1 MSGWGRYD
9 PHTIQGNAK
18 GKHMFSKIM
27 VPVDLVHKDTLQ
39 KALDV
44 AGDMAKQYGASID
57 VVSVGGELPGE
68 LGHTPR
74 EFGDRLQ
81 GFADE
86 LREKYGV
93 TVKADPLMAH
103 DPAVETTAELMKAID
118 KIGADLVIM
127 ASHKPGFVEHI
138 FSSHGGYIAQ
148 HAKVSVFVVR

>member
-1 MSGWGRYD
+1 
-9 PHTIQGNAK
+9 
-18 GKHMFSKIM
+18 MFSKIM
-27 VPVDLVHKDTLQ
+27 VPVDLVHKETLQ

-44 AGDMAKQYGASID
+44 AGDIAKLYGASID
-57 VVSVGGELPGE
+57 VVSVGGELPNQ

-74 EFGDRLQ
+74 EFGDQLQ

-103 DPAVETTAELMKAID
+103 DPAVETTSELMKGIE

-127 ASHKPGFVEHI
+127 ASHEPGFFEHI

>member
-1 MSGWGRYD
+1 
-9 PHTIQGNAK
+9 
-18 GKHMFSKIM
+18 MFSKIM
-27 VPVDLVHKDTLQ
+27 VPVDLVHKDTLS

-44 AGDMAKQYGASID
+44 AGDMARHYGASID

-68 LGHTPR
+68 LGHTPQ
-74 EFGDRLQ
+74 EFGDALER
-81 GFADE
+81 FATQ

-93 TVKADPLMAH
+93 TVKADPLMSH

-127 ASHKPGFVEHI
+127 ASHEPGFFEHI

-148 HAKVSVFVVR
+148 HAKCSVFVVR

>member
-1 MSGWGRYD
+1 
-9 PHTIQGNAK
+9 
-18 GKHMFSKIM
+18 M

-44 AGDMAKQYGASID
+44 AGDMARLYDATID
-57 VVSVGGELPGE
+57 VVSVGGELPSQ
-68 LGHTPR
+68 LGHNPH

-81 GFADE
+81 GFAEE

-103 DPAVETTAELMKAID
+103 DPAVETTSELLKGIE

-127 ASHKPGFVEHI
+127 ASHEPGFFEHI

>member
-1 MSGWGRYD
+1 
-9 PHTIQGNAK
+9 
-18 GKHMFSKIM
+18 MFSKIM
-27 VPVDLVHKDTLQ
+27 VPVDLVHKDNLQ

-44 AGDMAKQYGASID
+44 AGDMAKLYDATVD
-57 VVSVGGELPGE
+57 VVSVGGELPSQ
-68 LGHTPR
+68 LGHNPH

-81 GFADE
+81 GFAND

-103 DPAVETTAELMKAID
+103 DPAVETTSELLKGIE

-127 ASHKPGFVEHI
+127 ASHEPGFFEHI

>member
-1 MSGWGRYD
+1 
-9 PHTIQGNAK
+9 
-18 GKHMFSKIM
+18 MFSKIM

-44 AGDMAKQYGASID
+44 AGDMAKLYDATID
-57 VVSVGGELPGE
+57 VVSVGGELPSQ
-68 LGHTPR
+68 LGHNPH

-81 GFADE
+81 GFAEE

-103 DPAVETTAELMKAID
+103 DPAVETTSELLKGIE

-127 ASHKPGFVEHI
+127 ASHEPGFFEHI

>member
-1 MSGWGRYD
+1 
-9 PHTIQGNAK
+9 
-18 GKHMFSKIM
+18 MFSKIM

-44 AGDMAKQYGASID
+44 AGDMAKLYDATID
-57 VVSVGGELPGE
+57 VVSVGGELPSQ
-68 LGHTPR
+68 LGHTPQ
-74 EFGDRLQ
+74 EFGDRLEAY
-81 GFADE
+81 ADD
-86 LREKYGV
+86 LREKFGV

-103 DPAVETTAELMKAID
+103 DPAVETTSELLKGIE

-127 ASHKPGFVEHI
+127 ASHEPGFFERI

>member
-1 MSGWGRYD
+1 
-9 PHTIQGNAK
+9 
-18 GKHMFSKIM
+18 MFSKIM
-27 VPVDLVHKDTLQ
+27 VPVDLVHKDSLQ

-44 AGDMAKQYGASID
+44 AGDMARHYDATID

-74 EFGDRLQ
+74 EFGDQLQ
-81 GFADE
+81 GFADD

-103 DPAVETTAELMKAID
+103 DPSVETTSELLKAID
-118 KIGADLVIM
+118 KIGVDLVIM
-127 ASHKPGFVEHI
+127 ASHKPGFIEHI

-148 HAKVSVFVVR
+148 HAKCSVFVVR

>member
-1 MSGWGRYD
+1 
-9 PHTIQGNAK
+9 
-18 GKHMFSKIM
+18 MFSKIM
-27 VPVDLVHKDTLQ
+27 VPVDLAHKDSLQ

-44 AGDMAKQYGASID
+44 AGDLAKQYDASID
-57 VVSVGGELPGE
+57 VVSVGGDLPSE

-86 LREKYGV
+86 LRDKYGV

-103 DPAVETTAELMKAID
+103 DPAVETTSELMKAID
-118 KIGADLVIM
+118 KLGADLVIM
-127 ASHKPGFVEHI
+127 ASHQPGVMEHI

>member
-1 MSGWGRYD
+1 
-9 PHTIQGNAK
+9 
-18 GKHMFSKIM
+18 MFSKIM

-44 AGDMAKQYGASID
+44 AGDMAKLYGASID
-57 VVSVGGELPGE
+57 VVSVGGELPGQ
-68 LGHTPR
+68 LGHSPR
-74 EFGDRLQ
+74 EFGDQLQ

-103 DPAVETTAELMKAID
+103 DPAVETTSELLKGIE

-127 ASHKPGFVEHI
+127 ASHEPGFFEHI

>member
-1 MSGWGRYD
+1 
-9 PHTIQGNAK
+9 
-18 GKHMFSKIM
+18 MFSKIM

-44 AGDMAKQYGASID
+44 AGDMAKLYDATID
-57 VVSVGGELPGE
+57 VVSVGGELPSQ
-68 LGHTPR
+68 LGHNPH

-81 GFADE
+81 GFAQD
-86 LREKYGV
+86 LRDKYGV

-103 DPAVETTAELMKAID
+103 DPAVETTSELLKGIE

-127 ASHKPGFVEHI
+127 ASHEPGFFEHI

>member
-1 MSGWGRYD
+1 
-9 PHTIQGNAK
+9 
-18 GKHMFSKIM
+18 MFSKIM

-44 AGDMAKQYGASID
+44 AGDMARLYDASID
-57 VVSVGGELPGE
+57 VVSVGGELPSQ
-68 LGHTPR
+68 LGHNPH

-81 GFADE
+81 GFAEE

-103 DPAVETTAELMKAID
+103 DPAVETTSELLRGIE

-127 ASHKPGFVEHI
+127 ASHEPGFFEHI